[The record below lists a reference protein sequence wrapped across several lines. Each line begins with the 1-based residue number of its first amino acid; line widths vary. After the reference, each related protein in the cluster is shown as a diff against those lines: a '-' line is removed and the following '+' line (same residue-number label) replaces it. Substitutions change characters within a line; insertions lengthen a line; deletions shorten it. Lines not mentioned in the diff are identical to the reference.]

1 MLCVIYAKKENSME
15 ADGGT
20 RYVYVAQKQQHK
32 IKKLY
37 TLNVSIYKV
46 RITTHTLTYK

>member
-1 MLCVIYAKKENSME
+1 MLCVIYAKKENSIE

-32 IKKLY
+32 KKEAIHVKCFNIL
-37 TLNVSIYKV
+37 V
-46 RITTHTLTYK
+46 